1 MKNLF
6 WTRKGVGG
14 SIKRDK
20 GGRESFIKWDMM
32 GRRMVIILSVV
43 PFLAGNIL
51 IGLSSNLWQVLLSR
65 CLVGL
70 GDGMMYP
77 NMLGKLIY
85 MINSKA
91 DHCKNFSLCS
101 RDSQ

>member
-32 GRRMVIILSVV
+32 GRRMAQMGIWLVSKE
-43 PFLAGNIL
+43 
-51 IGLSSNLWQVLLSR
+51 IGS
-65 CLVGL
+65 
-70 GDGMMYP
+70 
-77 NMLGKLIY
+77 
-85 MINSKA
+85 
-91 DHCKNFSLCS
+91 
-101 RDSQ
+101 